1 MINNKASKP
10 HKKKVQ
16 TIALSVFLAVIVWFM
31 VTSIADPD
39 ITTTVSNLD
48 VRFVGE
54 MSLREKGF
62 AVTGRN
68 NVPQLSVVVTGKR
81 SDLMNNMDNIYV
93 QVDLSDIDST
103 GDYNLSGTISVPTTR
118 IKVEKEKY
126 GDIPLKIEPLVS
138 KDIEVT
144 VRQAGTI
151 KNKLVKSVVNNP
163 MVTITGAESEM
174 NKVAGAVATVDIS
187 ELSEDNTEKVNY
199 LLTDES
205 GALIDENETLEST
218 RSNVEVSN
226 TVYEA
231 KTLPV
236 EPVLTAELDKE
247 YILKTDKT
255 SVTPASVVVGVNGE
269 NTDDKVIAY
278 IDKVNREGE
287 ESEYTL
293 ETPNGM
299 YIPPENRKVKIRP
312 EVVKKT
318 VVQLELEV
326 HAENVP
332 EGCIAK
338 IDGLLTAS
346 VWGEEGNVNNENVWA
361 SVDASGLSKGVHTLP
376 VKLSGDNVGFEGNYT
391 VNVTI
396 E

>member
-16 TIALSVFLAVIVWFM
+16 TIALSVLLAVIVWFM

-54 MSLREKGF
+54 MALREKGL

-68 NVPQLSVVVTGKR
+68 NVPALSVVVTGKR

-93 QVDLSDIDST
+93 QVDLNDIDST

-126 GDIPLKIEPLVS
+126 GDIPVKIETLVS
-138 KDIEVT
+138 KDIDVT
-144 VRQAGTI
+144 VKQTGTI
-151 KNKLVKSVVNNP
+151 KNKIVKSVVNNP
-163 MVTITGAESEM
+163 KVTITGAESEM

-187 ELSEDNTEKVNY
+187 ELAQDNTERVNY
-199 LLTDES
+199 LLIDGN

-226 TVYEA
+226 TIYDA

-236 EPVLTAELDKE
+236 EPMLTAQLDKE

-255 SVTPASVVVGVNGE
+255 SVTPASVVVGVNSE
-269 NTDDKVIAY
+269 NTDDKVIAR
-278 IDKVNREGE
+278 IDKINGGGE

-293 ETPNGM
+293 ETSNGM
-299 YIPPENRKVKIRP
+299 YIPPESQKIKIRP
-312 EVVKKT
+312 EVVKKS
-318 VVQLELEV
+318 VVELELEV

-332 EGCIAK
+332 DGCSAK
-338 IDGLLTAS
+338 IDGLLTAK
-346 VWGEEGNVNNENVWA
+346 VWGEEGHVNNENVRA
-361 SVDASGLSKGVHTLP
+361 TVDLSELSKGVYTLP
-376 VKLSGDNVGFEGNYT
+376 VKLSGDNAGFEGSYT

>member
-1 MINNKASKP
+1 MINRKSSKP

-16 TIALSVFLAVIVWFM
+16 TIALSILLSVIVWFM
-31 VTSIADPD
+31 VTSLADPD

-54 MSLREKGF
+54 MALREKAL

-103 GDYNLSGTISVPTTR
+103 GEYNLAGTISVPTTR

-126 GDIPLKIEPLVS
+126 GDIPVKIEPLVS
-138 KDIEVT
+138 KEIDVT
-144 VRQAGTI
+144 VKQTGTL

-163 MVTITGAESEM
+163 KVMIMGAESEM
-174 NKVAGAVATVDIS
+174 EKVEGAVATVDIS
-187 ELSEDNTEKVNY
+187 ALAEDNTEKVNY
-199 LLTDES
+199 LLIDKS
-205 GALIDENETLEST
+205 GALIDENETLESA

-226 TVYEA
+226 TIYDA

-236 EPVLTAELDKE
+236 EPMLTAEMDKE
-247 YILKTDKT
+247 YMLKPDKS

-269 NTDDKVIAY
+269 NNDDKVIAR
-278 IDKVNREGE
+278 IDRINEEGE
-287 ESEYTL
+287 GEYSL
-293 ETPNGM
+293 ETSNGM
-299 YIPPENRKVKIRP
+299 YIPPESQKVKIKP
-312 EVVKKT
+312 EIVKKS

-332 EGCIAK
+332 EGCSAK
-338 IDGLLTAS
+338 IDGLLTAM
-346 VWGEEGNVNNENVWA
+346 VWGEEGQVNNENVKA
-361 SVDASGLSKGVHTLP
+361 TVDASGLSKGEHTLP
-376 VKLSGDNVGFEGNYT
+376 VKLSGENVGFEGSYT
-391 VNVTI
+391 INITI

>member
-1 MINNKASKP
+1 MINRKSSKP

-16 TIALSVFLAVIVWFM
+16 TIALSILLSVIVWFM
-31 VTSIADPD
+31 VTSLADPD

-54 MSLREKGF
+54 MALREKAL

-103 GDYNLSGTISVPTTR
+103 GEYNLAGTISVPTTR

-126 GDIPLKIEPLVS
+126 GDIPVKIEPLVS
-138 KDIEVT
+138 KEIDVT
-144 VRQAGTI
+144 VKQTGTL

-163 MVTITGAESEM
+163 KVMIMGAESEM
-174 NKVAGAVATVDIS
+174 EKVEGAVATVDIS
-187 ELSEDNTEKVNY
+187 ELAEDNTEKVNY
-199 LLTDES
+199 LLIDKS
-205 GALIDENETLEST
+205 GALIDENETLESA

-226 TVYEA
+226 TIYDA

-236 EPVLTAELDKE
+236 EPMLTAEMDKE
-247 YILKTDKT
+247 YMLKPDKS
-255 SVTPASVVVGVNGE
+255 SVTPASVVVGVNVE
-269 NTDDKVIAY
+269 NNDDKVIAR
-278 IDKVNREGE
+278 IDRINEDGEGE
-287 ESEYTL
+287 YSL
-293 ETPNGM
+293 ETSNGM
-299 YIPPENRKVKIRP
+299 YIPPESQKVKIKP
-312 EVVKKT
+312 EIVKKS

-332 EGCIAK
+332 EGCSAK
-338 IDGLLTAS
+338 IDGLLTAM
-346 VWGEEGNVNNENVWA
+346 VWGEEGQVNNENVKA
-361 SVDASGLSKGVHTLP
+361 TVDASGLSKGEHTLP
-376 VKLSGDNVGFEGNYT
+376 VKLSGENAGFEGSYT
-391 VNVTI
+391 INITI

>member
-1 MINNKASKP
+1 MINRKSSKP

-16 TIALSVFLAVIVWFM
+16 TIALSILLSVIVWFM
-31 VTSIADPD
+31 VTSLADPD

-54 MSLREKGF
+54 MALREKAL

-103 GDYNLSGTISVPTTR
+103 GEYNLAGTISVPTTR

-126 GDIPLKIEPLVS
+126 GDIPVKIEPLVS
-138 KDIEVT
+138 KEIDVT
-144 VRQAGTI
+144 VKQTGTL

-163 MVTITGAESEM
+163 KVMIMGAESEM
-174 NKVAGAVATVDIS
+174 EKVEGAVATVDIS
-187 ELSEDNTEKVNY
+187 ELAEDNTEKVNY
-199 LLTDES
+199 LLIDKS
-205 GALIDENETLEST
+205 GALIDENETLESA

-226 TVYEA
+226 TIYDA

-236 EPVLTAELDKE
+236 EPMLTAEMDKE
-247 YILKTDKT
+247 YMLKPDKS

-269 NTDDKVIAY
+269 NNDDKVIAR
-278 IDKVNREGE
+278 IDRINEDGEGE
-287 ESEYTL
+287 YSL
-293 ETPNGM
+293 ETSNGM
-299 YIPPENRKVKIRP
+299 YIPPESQKVKIKP
-312 EVVKKT
+312 EIVKKT

-332 EGCIAK
+332 EGCSAK
-338 IDGLLTAS
+338 IDGLLTAM
-346 VWGEEGNVNNENVWA
+346 VWGEEGQVNNENVKA
-361 SVDASGLSKGVHTLP
+361 TVDASGLSKGEHTLP
-376 VKLSGDNVGFEGNYT
+376 VKLSGENAGFEGSYT
-391 VNVTI
+391 INITI